1 MPESGFPVCIFHF
14 PFFISHSVDVAPM
27 AKTYTQPELEAY
39 LDEALPPEQMARIE
53 LALRSDADLVRQ
65 LATINARRDAGVHS
79 LGEIWRRH
87 RLSCATR
94 EQLGSYLLG
103 VLSKE
108 AADYLG
114 FHLEVMGCR
123 VCRANLSDLQKQQAE
138 TGDTAQTRRRK
149 YFQSSAG
156 YLRPGK

>member
-1 MPESGFPVCIFHF
+1 MTRSF
-14 PFFISHSVDVAPM
+14 STA
-27 AKTYTQPELEAY
+27 ELEAY
-39 LDEALPPEQMARIE
+39 LDEALPAEQMARIE
-53 LALRSDADLVRQ
+53 QSLRGDRDLGRPLA
-65 LATINARRDAGVHS
+65 ATNGRRDAGVHS

-94 EQLGSYLLG
+94 EQLGSCVLG

-123 VCRANLSDLQKQQAE
+123 VCRANLNDLQKQQAE
-138 TGDTAQTRRRK
+138 AGDAVQTRRRK

-156 YLRPGK
+156 YLRPGT